1 MKRFIFVARMQAV
14 RGATLLEMMV
24 SLFVMGVGM
33 LGVLG
38 LQTQAMRFN
47 HQAYSY
53 SQAVFLAQE
62 ILERMRANP
71 IDANNYTF
79 NFDESVSASKNC
91 GSPNASCTPA
101 QLREWDIAN
110 WQESIANRLPAG
122 KGQIDFD
129 GDNFQILL
137 EFDLIKTENDNL
149 IAENTERQR
158 YVLNAGL

>member
-1 MKRFIFVARMQAV
+1 MKRLITAARLRAI

-71 IDANNYTF
+71 NDANNYTF
-79 NFDESVSASKNC
+79 NFEDSVSASKNC
-91 GSPNASCTPA
+91 DAPNAGCTPA
-101 QLREWDIAN
+101 QLREWDVAN

-122 KGQIDFD
+122 KGQINFD
-129 GDNFQILL
+129 GDNYQILL
-137 EFDLIKTENDNL
+137 EFDLVKTENDNL
-149 IAENTERQR
+149 VAKDTERQR

>member
-1 MKRFIFVARMQAV
+1 MTPYLLKNPLKQA
-14 RGATLLEMMV
+14 RGATLIEMMV

-38 LQTQAMRFN
+38 LQTQAVRFN

-62 ILERMRANP
+62 MLERMRANP
-71 IDANNYTF
+71 NDAPNYTF
-79 NFDESVSASKNC
+79 TFDQSISASKNC
-91 GSPNASCTPA
+91 AAPNASCTPA
-101 QLREWDIAN
+101 QLRQWDIAN
-110 WQESIANRLPAG
+110 WQESVAKRLPAG

-129 GDNFQILL
+129 GNNFQILL
-137 EFDLIKTENDNL
+137 EFDLVKTNNEK
-149 IAENTERQR
+149 IVEKEIERQR